1 MSVVSYRE
9 VLPRTF
15 QHRLGEPPR
24 ASTKWVITVS
34 QPVST
39 QTALDAIGI
48 YHGTAHP
55 EYAYLYCTDAQV
67 SEPDRHHVEI
77 QYTFEVPP
85 GNDQQLQPNPLARP
99 DVWQFTTGGA
109 QVPALTY
116 YNGSG
121 NGDRRP
127 LVNGAND
134 IIEGLVTLEAEV
146 RLTIS
151 GNRATFPSAV
161 AAAVTNAV
169 NDGPFL
175 WGGAHTWQCSGIT
188 GSQASEVVNG
198 LVVNYWQVGAELTFR
213 ASGHNLILPH
223 VGLSCFRVRPPSTS
237 PEYLPCIVND
247 DKGWPQRA
255 TVPQALN
262 SDGTQKAAGTAPD
275 LLTRRIYPEVNFTT
289 YFGVRP
295 F

>member
-24 ASTKWVITVS
+24 AGTKWVLTVS

-39 QTALDAIGI
+39 QTALDTIGI
-48 YHGTAHP
+48 YHGTSHP
-55 EYAYLYCTDAQV
+55 EYAYLICTDAQV
-67 SEPDRHHVEI
+67 TEPDRHHVEI
-77 QYTFEVPP
+77 QYTFEVPAVAGGDP
-85 GNDQQLQPNPLARP
+85 STFQPNPLARP

-121 NGDRRP
+121 NGDLRP
-127 LVNGAND
+127 LVNAAND
-134 IIEGLVTLEAEV
+134 IIEGLTTLEAEV

-223 VGLSCFRVRPPSTS
+223 VGFHYVSGSSKKPVTVIGDDG
-237 PEYLPCIVND
+237 LPR
-247 DKGWPQRA
+247 RA

-289 YFGVRP
+289 YFGVPP

>member
-24 ASTKWVITVS
+24 AGTKWVITVS

-39 QTALDAIGI
+39 QTALDTIGI
-48 YHGTAHP
+48 YHGTSHP
-55 EYAYLYCTDAQV
+55 EYAYLICTDAQV
-67 SEPDRHHVEI
+67 TEPDRHHVEV

-85 GNDQQLQPNPLARP
+85 AGGDLVTFQPNPLARP

-116 YNGSG
+116 YHGTG

-127 LVNGAND
+127 LVNAAND
-134 IIEGLVTLEAEV
+134 IIEGLTTLEAEV

-169 NDGPFL
+169 NDSQFL
-175 WGGAHTWQCSGIT
+175 WGAAHTWQCSGIT

-213 ASGHNLILPH
+213 ASGHDLLLPH
-223 VGLSCFRVRPPSTS
+223 VGFHYLSGSSKKPVTVTGDDG
-237 PEYLPCIVND
+237 LPR
-247 DKGWPQRA
+247 RA
-255 TVPQALN
+255 TVPQPLN
-262 SDGTQKAAGTAPD
+262 SDGTQKAAGSAPD
-275 LLTRRIYPEVNFTT
+275 ILTRRIFAEVNFTT
-289 YFGVRP
+289 YFGVPP

>member
-24 ASTKWVITVS
+24 AGTKWVITVS
-34 QPVST
+34 EPVST

-48 YHGTAHP
+48 YHGTSHP
-55 EYAYLYCTDAQV
+55 EYAYLICTDAQV
-67 SEPDRHHVEI
+67 SEPDRHHIEV

-85 GNDQQLQPNPLARP
+85 AGGDLVTFQPNPLARP

-116 YNGSG
+116 YNGTG

-127 LVNGAND
+127 LVNAAND
-134 IIEGLVTLEAEV
+134 IIEGLTTLEAEV

-213 ASGHNLILPH
+213 ASGHNLLLPH
-223 VGLSCFRVRPPSTS
+223 VGLNQLVSGSQKPVTVIGDHG
-237 PEYLPCIVND
+237 LPLRAAT
-247 DKGWPQRA
+247 PQ
-255 TVPQALN
+255 PLN
-262 SDGTQKAAGTAPD
+262 SDGTQKTSGSMPD
-275 LLTRRIYPEVNFTT
+275 ILTRRIYPEVNFTA
-289 YFGVRP
+289 YFGVPP